1 MFLNVFLIVNESHH
15 ISGVD
20 VDVPVFLVNFTHTRI
35 RFQMIGL
42 IKPTA
47 GTAFV
52 EGLDIRTEMDGIY
65 ASMGV
70 CPQHE

>member
-1 MFLNVFLIVNESHH
+1 
-15 ISGVD
+15 
-20 VDVPVFLVNFTHTRI
+20 
-35 RFQMIGL
+35 MIGL